1 MDVVILP
8 FLAVMA
14 GIVSFSSPCC
24 LPLLPGYV
32 SYVSGLPIGE
42 FGAAR
47 ARAVVLRASL
57 FFVAGFTAAFT
68 ALGVLAGLLGAVLVR
83 QLPTVTRISG
93 IAVIAL
99 GVASLGVVRVP
110 LLDRERRVDLAKV
123 RRGPSSAFVL
133 GLAFAIGWAPCI
145 GPVLATVL
153 ATAAASETAG
163 WGGVLL
169 ALYSLGLGV
178 PFIMLAL
185 GLTRARGSVG
195 WLRRHSQLIERLG
208 GMMMIAVGVL
218 FVTGEWRQFFLPLQ
232 RTFARWGWP
241 PI

>member
-1 MDVVILP
+1 MDVLILP

-32 SYVSGLPIGE
+32 SYVSGLPISGL
-42 FGAAR
+42 GAAR
-47 ARAVVLRASL
+47 ARSIVLRASL
-57 FFVAGFTAAFT
+57 LFVAGFTVAFT
-68 ALGVLAGLLGAVLVR
+68 ALGVAAGLLGAVLIR
-83 QLPTVTRISG
+83 QLP
-93 IAVIAL
+93 AVMRAGGVAIIVL

-110 LLDRERRVDLAKV
+110 LLDREIRFDLARI

-133 GLAFAIGWAPCI
+133 GLVFAIGWAPCI

-178 PFIMLAL
+178 PFVLLAL
-185 GLTRARGSVG
+185 SLTRACGSLD
-195 WLRRHSQLIERLG
+195 WLRRHGRLIERLG
-208 GMMMIAVGVL
+208 GVMLIAVGIL
-218 FVTGEWRQFFLPLQ
+218 FVTGEWRRFFVPLQ
-232 RTFARWGWP
+232 RSFARWGWP
-241 PI
+241 PL

>member
-42 FGAAR
+42 LGAAR

-57 FFVAGFTAAFT
+57 SFVVGFTAAFT

-83 QLPTVTRISG
+83 QLPTITRIGG

-110 LLDRERRVDLAKV
+110 LLDRERRFDLGKV

-185 GLTRARGSVG
+185 ALTRARGSLG
-195 WLRRHSQLIERLG
+195 WLRRHGRHLERLG
-208 GMMMIAVGVL
+208 GIMMIAVGVL
-218 FVTGEWRQFFLPLQ
+218 FVTGEWRRFFLPLQ